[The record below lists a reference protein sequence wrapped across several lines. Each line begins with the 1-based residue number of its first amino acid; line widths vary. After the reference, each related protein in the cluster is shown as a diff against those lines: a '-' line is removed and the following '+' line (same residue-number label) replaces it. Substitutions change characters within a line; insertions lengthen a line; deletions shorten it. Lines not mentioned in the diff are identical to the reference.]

1 MKLYE
6 AISNSIYDDRIDYE
20 MKDINYFNSN
30 EPRYCLEI
38 LMEKGFNKDLTC
50 FGNEVIL
57 LNDSNNLKIHI
68 HTDYPKK
75 VISLC
80 EKSERIFEVK
90 KDDMYRQ
97 IGIIE

>member
-1 MKLYE
+1 M
-6 AISNSIYDDRIDYE
+6 
-20 MKDINYFNSN
+20 
-30 EPRYCLEI
+30 
-38 LMEKGFNKDLTC
+38 TC

-68 HTDYPKK
+68 HTDYPEK

-80 EKSERIFEVK
+80 EKSGRIFEVK

-97 IGIIE
+97 MGIIE

>member
-6 AISNSIYDDRIDYE
+6 AISNSIYDNRIDYE

-38 LMEKGFNKDLTC
+38 LMKKGFNEDLTC

-68 HTDYPKK
+68 HTDYPEK

-80 EKSERIFEVK
+80 ENSGRIFEVK